1 MEAIRNWFARH
12 RNPTNLALHAV
23 GIPATILAIPL
34 AATGRWVLA
43 AGMLVCGYALQLL
56 GHVVEGN
63 RSGEENLIR
72 KLFRRK

>member
-1 MEAIRNWFARH
+1 VDAIRNWFARH
-12 RNPTNLALHAV
+12 RNRTNFALHMV

-34 AATGRWVLA
+34 AATGKWVLA

-63 RSGEENLIR
+63 RSGEEDLLR